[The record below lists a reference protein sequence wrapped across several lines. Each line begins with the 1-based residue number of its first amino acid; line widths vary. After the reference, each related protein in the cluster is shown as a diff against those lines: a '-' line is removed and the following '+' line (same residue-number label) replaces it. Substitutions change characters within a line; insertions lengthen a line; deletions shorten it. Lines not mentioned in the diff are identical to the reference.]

1 MTRFRTLSAASTVLA
16 LTFTAVSAAAQSV
29 ALSGSTPAANATVLK
44 YGAPA
49 RIGNGM
55 ARLYVELDASGKA
68 ATEIGIAF
76 DAEALNGLPAA
87 GAGHHGQHAD
97 VHEYLFELPT
107 EFTAPFHF
115 VEVNWNPAGHEPEG
129 VYQDVPHFDFHF
141 YTITKAARD
150 AIDPADAQYAAKAN
164 DIPTGDFVPPFTAVL
179 GPPGAPPAAV
189 AVPKMGV
196 HWTDMRSPELQKLL
210 GNEAAYRPF
219 TATFIHGTWGG
230 RYIFWEP
237 MITRAHMLAKREASD
252 PAVRDEII
260 PIPVP
265 AKYQAS
271 GRYPTAY
278 RVAWDPEARE
288 YRVALTGLTARSG
301 N

>member
-1 MTRFRTLSAASTVLA
+1 MTRMRPLTTASLA
-16 LTFTAVSAAAQSV
+16 LALSFTTVPAVAQTV
-29 ALSGSTPAANATVLK
+29 ALSGAAAGAKATVLK

-49 RIGNGM
+49 RIGNGT

-68 ATEIGIAF
+68 ASEIGIAF
-76 DAEALNGLPAA
+76 DADALEGLPAG

-97 VHEYLFELPT
+97 IHEYLFELPV
-107 EFTAPFHF
+107 EYTAPFRF
-115 VEVNWNPAGHEPEG
+115 VEVNWNPVGHEPEG

-141 YTITKAARD
+141 YTITKAERD

-164 DIPTGDFVPPFTAVL
+164 DVPTGDYVPPSTAVL
-179 GPPGAPPAAV
+179 GPPGAPPAAM

-196 HWTDMRSPELQKLL
+196 HWVDMRSPELQKLL
-210 GNEAAYRPF
+210 GNESAWRPF
-219 TATFIHGTWGG
+219 SATFIHGSWAG
-230 RYIFWEP
+230 RYIFLEP
-237 MITRAHMLAKREASD
+237 MITRAHMLAKRETAD

-278 RVAWDPEARE
+278 RVSWDPQAGE
-288 YRVALTGLTARSG
+288 YRVALTGLTDRRG